1 MGYEVHVAA
10 CRRVDAGRI
19 FCWLVDSG
27 GSHSTKCWKGLREIH
42 AAWLRQRAGLGKSGE
57 TEPREAWRGPADCPE
72 STLKDS
78 IRPGAPLHRVATPR
92 AQR

>member
-27 GSHSTKCWKGLREIH
+27 GSHSTKCWRDCVKYMLLGYDNERAWER
-42 AAWLRQRAGLGKSGE
+42 AAKPNPGRHGGGRQ
-57 TEPREAWRGPADCPE
+57 TVPN
-72 STLKDS
+72 
-78 IRPGAPLHRVATPR
+78 
-92 AQR
+92 QR